1 MGEHFDGEVTHAT
14 LTVEVLK
21 LTLDHDVE
29 SLEQKRVKVTLD
41 LLFRLILFECF
52 KFFSSHTHKCSSMF
66 TSKININTLSEVRD
80 LSSYHIRGLIA
91 HVVLATVFTTESSAI
106 FHHFTTAVVRKTGRV
121 ENSIIVLDA
130 ANIAIQKEEMV
141 LVSIIFT
148 R

>member
-1 MGEHFDGEVTHAT
+1 
-14 LTVEVLK
+14 
-21 LTLDHDVE
+21 
-29 SLEQKRVKVTLD
+29 
-41 LLFRLILFECF
+41 
-52 KFFSSHTHKCSSMF
+52 MF
-66 TSKININTLSEVRD
+66 TSKININTLSEVRN

-106 FHHFTTAVVRKTGRV
+106 FHYFTTAVVRKTGRV